1 MPSDPTDGELPK
13 LELFIKMM
21 KMTDAEE
28 TVALVALR
36 KANAILRENG
46 WDWERLL
53 RGKVKIIANPFAS
66 GGPTIPPVE
75 TRKAP
80 PPRPQSPPPPPPAAP
95 QYAPNPWPSG
105 RRPQPAPRPQAPPP
119 PQPQRPAV
127 APVGPLHFRKSSNDV
142 WCIASH
148 QRIDPKIGH
157 ALVLEKRDGSQATET
172 CGPFVEQLASG
183 HYLYQIAHATKW
195 KRKSSADQLN
205 INDLN
210 P

>member
-1 MPSDPTDGELPK
+1 MSDDSELPK
-13 LELFIKMM
+13 LDLFIKMM

-28 TVALVALR
+28 TIALVALR

-46 WDWERLL
+46 WDWDRLL

-80 PPRPQSPPPPPPAAP
+80 PPRPQPPPATPA
-95 QYAPNPWPSG
+95 YAPNPWPSG
-105 RRPQPAPRPQAPPP
+105 RRPTVTPRPPTQNPPP
-119 PQPQRPAV
+119 PPQRPAV
-127 APVGPLHFRKSSNDV
+127 APSGPLHFRKSSNDV

-148 QRIDPKIGH
+148 QRLDPKIGH
-157 ALVLEKRDGSQATET
+157 TLILEKRDGTQTTET

-183 HYLYQIAHATKW
+183 HYLYQIAKASKW